1 MKLELH
7 IIQSF
12 APSNLNRDDTGS
24 PKDCEFGGVRRAR
37 ISSQC
42 WKRAIREHFNAQ
54 GFAPDRSGARS
65 RKIARFLADQMETDE
80 TKRDQAQ
87 RVIGNALRALKLK
100 TEPNGDLK
108 TLLFVSQS
116 SLEPFKKAC
125 EKHWET
131 LAKIKSAKESENR
144 QSGKSKKEPK
154 LVSTEIA
161 NELGILFRSGKE
173 LDLALFGRMIADE
186 PGDNVDAASQVAH
199 AISTHRS
206 DLEFDY
212 FTAVD
217 DLQPSADTGA
227 GMIGSLE
234 FNAACYYRY
243 CNVDVGQLSRN
254 LTGDRSLVQEGLR
267 SFLTAA
273 VLAVPSGKQNN
284 TAAQNPPSFV
294 LVVVRPSGLWSL
306 ANAFLKPVRP
316 RSGGDLAE
324 ASIVEMSTYWKKL
337 DAVYGTPEQ
346 SWLGYA
352 SLHEG
357 AWTADGESLKLRD
370 LVAAAVATATAGLS

>member
-42 WKRAIREHFNAQ
+42 WKRAIRLSFVDSGLLPADN
-54 GFAPDRSGARS
+54 RSERS
-65 RKIARFLADQMETDE
+65 RKIAANVAKDLVSEHRTEEAARKVVE
-80 TKRDQAQ
+80 
-87 RVIGNALRALKLK
+87 NALLTIGLKNTK
-100 TEPNGDLK
+100 SGDSEY
-108 TLLFVSQS
+108 LLFVSKSALKQFGAACDKYWDV
-116 SLEPFKKAC
+116 LEKLKDPKKA
-125 EKHWET
+125 
-131 LAKIKSAKESENR
+131 SKEMAEDLN
-144 QSGKSKKEPK
+144 
-154 LVSTEIA
+154 
-161 NELGILFRSGKE
+161 ILLQRGRAV
-173 LDLALFGRMIADE
+173 DLALFGRMIADK

-273 VLAVPSGKQNN
+273 VLAVPSGKQNS

-346 SWLGYA
+346 SWLGYS
-352 SLHEG
+352 SLHDG

-370 LVAAAVATATAGLS
+370 LVAAAVATATAGLA